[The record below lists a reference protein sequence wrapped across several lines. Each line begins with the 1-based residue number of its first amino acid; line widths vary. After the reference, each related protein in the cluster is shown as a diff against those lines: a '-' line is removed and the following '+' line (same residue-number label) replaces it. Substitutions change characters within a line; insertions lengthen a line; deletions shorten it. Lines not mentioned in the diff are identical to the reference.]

1 MDQPR
6 PLILFIFC
14 LFKQTSLKFLQQK
27 HVKNVHPLYSAG
39 IRTHD
44 LRKWVSSHNHMPLD
58 NSCLWIYLLWYKLL
72 ISNDKLLR
80 GMSTE
85 SKYVLSN
92 LSCNVRRVR
101 FGSKIIFHYTF
112 GPFNC
117 LMYLLEF
124 CVSLLWRRSS
134 QVIEVRRL
142 LSAKSLVVL

>member
-14 LFKQTSLKFLQQK
+14 LFKQTSLQFLQQK

-101 FGSKIIFHYTF
+101 FGSKIIFSLHVWPVPLPYVPF
-112 GPFNC
+112 GVLC
-117 LMYLLEF
+117 LITMATEL
-124 CVSLLWRRSS
+124 SSNRS
-134 QVIEVRRL
+134 
-142 LSAKSLVVL
+142 